1 MTRLRQYINAP
12 GRYKRSRGFGVHSPF
27 AFYFIRRVLCERT
40 PYYDYEAIAD
50 LRQQALA
57 KMRNVKGHSR
67 VMSLKHAKM
76 IYRILCH
83 YKPQTMLQIGS
94 THGLTTATALLY
106 DSKLHITLYDNRSG
120 DNTPQRVHTVDD
132 IEPIMRA
139 TTGDSS
145 TPPPFPLI
153 VISELRAEDRARVTT
168 LLRRHTD
175 MGGVTIV
182 RNLSTD
188 HNISEL
194 WRALTH
200 TMERGMSFTNAKIG
214 IITGEHHLPLHHYKL
229 WF

>member
-12 GRYKRSRGFGVHSPF
+12 SRYKRSHGFGVHSPF

-40 PYYDYEAIAD
+40 PYYAYDTIAD

-57 KMRNVKGHSR
+57 KMRHVKGHSR

-83 YKPQTMLQIGS
+83 YKPLTMLQIGS
-94 THGLTTATALLY
+94 NHGLTTATALLY
-106 DSKLHITLYDNRSG
+106 DSKLHITLYDNRTG
-120 DNTPQRVHTVDD
+120 EKDQPRVKMVEN

-139 TTGDSS
+139 TTGDPA
-145 TPPPFPLI
+145 TPPPFPVI
-153 VISELRAEDRARVTT
+153 VISELRPEDRARITT

-188 HNISEL
+188 DDINEL
-194 WRALTH
+194 WRAVTH

-214 IITGEHHLPLHHYKL
+214 IITGDRNLPLHHYKL

>member
-12 GRYKRSRGFGVHSPF
+12 GRYKRSRGYGVHSPF

-40 PYYDYEAIAD
+40 PYYDYEAITT
-50 LRQQALA
+50 LRQQALD
-57 KMRNVKGHSR
+57 KVRHIKGHSH

-83 YKPQTMLQIGS
+83 YKPVTMLQIGS

-106 DSKLHITLYDNRSG
+106 DPKLHITLYDNRSG
-120 DNTPQRVHTVDD
+120 HNDQQRVSVIDD
-132 IEPIMRA
+132 IEPILRA
-139 TTGDSS
+139 TTGDPT
-145 TPPPFPLI
+145 TPPPFPVV
-153 VISELRAEDRARVTT
+153 VISDLRPEDRARVTT

-182 RNLSTD
+182 RNLSND
-188 HNISEL
+188 SNISEL

-214 IITGEHHLPLHHYKL
+214 IITGDRDLPLHHYKL